1 MLHSKFFV
9 RIFISINNKTMKKIN
24 NITVKVLMFLSFLF
38 MMNQVNAQ
46 NLESKVDGTYDNNL
60 VSVFS
65 SKVEPIYI
73 KKLVKKLTKK
83 GFTNITNVE
92 LGAVIVKKNSQ
103 FSNAEIGFNKAIN
116 GNVAG
121 GVKQMFDK
129 EEDTKELFQ
138 VNFTSNGVDYKVR
151 LSSTV
156 GLKYII
162 VK

>member
-1 MLHSKFFV
+1 
-9 RIFISINNKTMKKIN
+9 MKKIEKY
-24 NITVKVLMFLSFLF
+24 TVRILTVLMFLFAF
-38 MMNQVNAQ
+38 NQINATE
-46 NLESKVDGTYDNNL
+46 LPSKQDGTYNNKL

-65 SKVEPIYI
+65 SKVEPIYV

-92 LGAVIVKKNSQ
+92 LGAVIVKKNNQ
-103 FSNAEIGFNKAIN
+103 FSNVEIGFNKAVN

-121 GVKQMFDK
+121 GVKQILT
-129 EEDTKELFQ
+129 EEETTKELFQ

-162 VK
+162 VQ